1 MDAQA
6 EVEIRQQS
14 LLSFKEKLAFFTV
27 NIGNIPI
34 MTLLGSFLLIFYTDV
49 VGLDPIQIGTLFLI
63 SRVLDGINDPIMGF
77 VIDHLPRTKWGRFR
91 PYLVLGTV
99 ILCLNYLVLW
109 LGPSM
114 ATSGK
119 MAIAF
124 ISYILFGFTFD
135 LMDIPLNSM
144 IPVMSDRDRDR
155 SALSNIKGVAYLAG
169 GIIITIGALPLI
181 ESFSSKQQGF
191 HVVIMGATLFVLL
204 FSILGALGIKERI
217 APVNAEK
224 YGIQDALKI
233 LRARPVSILFL
244 NTLILHIGNGMYQG
258 IALFFFIYVIKR
270 SDLYPVAGASYIV
283 GIIAAIFLT
292 PILVR
297 RIGSKSTKSI
307 ANILAL
313 VGMLMMF
320 FVPASQP
327 YVFIAILIVT
337 SPGVGINQILFYGL
351 QADATDYIEWK
362 FGYRAEGVI
371 ASVFS
376 FIIKAGLG
384 VGSAMGAYF
393 LGIYHYVPNQT
404 QTAETIQGLYTVSFL
419 IPGLLAVLAVI
430 IWIFGYPLTKKARE
444 KMMIEMVEIRHA
456 KDGYINQ

>member
-1 MDAQA
+1 MDIQ
-6 EVEIRQQS
+6 VEQEIKQQS

-34 MTLLGSFLLIFYTDV
+34 MTLLGAFLLLFYTDV
-49 VGLDPIQIGTLFLI
+49 VGLDPIQIGTLFLL
-63 SRVLDGINDPIMGF
+63 SRVLDGLNDPIMGY

-119 MAIAF
+119 MAIAV

-155 SALSNIKGVAYLAG
+155 STLANIKGVAYLAG
-169 GIIITIGALPLI
+169 GILITIGALPLI
-181 ESFSSKQQGF
+181 ESFASKREGF
-191 HVVIMGATLFVLL
+191 HVVIIGATLFVLL
-204 FSILGALGIKERI
+204 FSILGTLGIKERI

-224 YGIQDALKI
+224 YSIIDALKI

-244 NTLILHIGNGMYQG
+244 NTLILQIGNGMTQG
-258 IALFFFIYVIKR
+258 IVLFFFIYVLKR

-283 GIIAAIFLT
+283 GTIAAVILT
-292 PILVR
+292 PILVK
-297 RIGSKSTKSI
+297 RIGAKNTKSI
-307 ANILAL
+307 ANILNL

-320 FVPASQP
+320 FIPASLP
-327 YVFIAILIVT
+327 LVFITILLVT
-337 SPGVGINQILFYGL
+337 SPGAGVQQILFYGL
-351 QADATDYIEWK
+351 QADATDYVEWK

-376 FIIKAGLG
+376 FIVKAGLG
-384 VGSAMGAYF
+384 IGSAMGAYF
-393 LGIYHYVPNQT
+393 LGIYHYVPNAE
-404 QTAETIQGLYTVSFL
+404 QTAETIQGLYTVNFL
-419 IPGLLAVLAVI
+419 IPGILAAVAVV
-430 IWIFGYPLTKKARE
+430 IWIIGYPLNKIARE
-444 KMMIEMVEIRHA
+444 KMMIEMVAIRKA

>member
-6 EVEIRQQS
+6 EVEIKQQS

-34 MTLLGSFLLIFYTDV
+34 MTLLGSFLLLFYTDV
-49 VGLDPIQIGTLFLI
+49 VGLDPIQIGTLFLF

-91 PYLVLGTV
+91 PYLILGTV

-109 LGPSM
+109 LGPSL

-191 HVVIMGATLFVLL
+191 HVVIIGATLFVLL
-204 FSILGALGIKERI
+204 FSILGTLGIKERI
-217 APVNAEK
+217 APVNTEK
-224 YGIQDALKI
+224 YGIRDALKI

-244 NTLILHIGNGMYQG
+244 NTLILQIGNGMTQG
-258 IALFFFIYVIKR
+258 IVLFFFIYVLKR

-283 GIIAAIFLT
+283 GTIAAIFLT
-292 PILVR
+292 PIMVR
-297 RIGSKSTKSI
+297 RIGGKSTKSI

-313 VGMLMMF
+313 VGTLF

-384 VGSAMGAYF
+384 IGSALGAYF

-404 QTAETIQGLYTVSFL
+404 QTAETIQGLYTVNFL